1 MVKNQIIE
9 GIWYAVLSGDGYITH
24 TSRSKADAEKT
35 ANPNDDDDVIILNS
49 LDCINKAVDNGL
61 LP

>member
-9 GIWYAVLSGDGYITH
+9 GIWYAVLSESGYITH
-24 TSRSKADAEKT
+24 TSRSQSDAEEM
-35 ANPNDDDDVIILNS
+35 ANPNDDVIILNS

>member
-24 TSRSKADAEKT
+24 TSRNKADAEKT
-35 ANPNDDDDVIILNS
+35 ANPNDDVIILNS
-49 LDCINKAVDNGL
+49 LDCINKAVDNGR